1 MSLQNQIGVSQMQRG
16 FARFGIGNIAFMR
29 IVLCPNAPEENAS
42 LAAGHHELAIASAAI
57 ERFATDACST

>member
-1 MSLQNQIGVSQMQRG
+1 
-16 FARFGIGNIAFMR
+16 MR
-29 IVLCPNAPEENAS
+29 ILLCPNAPEENAS